1 MNSIELFFHRF
12 FKFIWNAIFVLTYPV
27 LATFGLLFIGITYFF
42 SWLSSLL
49 TRFGGPA
56 TKIQNK
62 SEWIQM
68 AAESNLIEGKLHKQI
83 IFGPECYHLRRNDG
97 IPSVIEDFIFGKR
110 IIILEEGWLLERW
123 NTTELANIP
132 DFDICLYKPQDD
144 QLTNLAN
151 IKCFDWHIASKD
163 DESILL
169 KWFDGTQ
176 GGEVKVVL
184 ADG

>member
-1 MNSIELFFHRF
+1 MLKYEKVEVIAGVATAGIPQGVLVADILNLP
-12 FKFIWNAIFVLTYPV
+12 FIYVR
-27 LATFGLLFIGITYFF
+27 
-42 SWLSSLL
+42 S
-49 TRFGGPA
+49 
-56 TKIQNK
+56 QNK
-62 SEWIQM
+62 SHGM
-68 AAESNLIEGKLHKQI
+68 KNLIEGKLFKQI

-97 IPSVIEDFIFGKR
+97 IPSVIEDFVFGKR
-110 IIILEEGWLLERW
+110 IIILKEGWLLERW

-132 DFDICLYKPQDD
+132 DFDICLYKPEDD
-144 QLTNLAN
+144 QLISLAN

-163 DESILL
+163 EKSILL